1 MAALTVGKPELK
13 MHLMACL
20 TQDQNEGWVAP
31 WEMKFY
37 GLAESG
43 IQLKPSQK
51 RGIYHTKQ
59 CLQSEINSGNTE

>member
-1 MAALTVGKPELK
+1 
-13 MHLMACL
+13 MACL